1 MLIALLRKRLKLAH
15 SPYTI
20 LQILSITLFEKT
32 PILQALSSAPRF
44 PPMPDDDNQ
53 LYLQGI

>member
-1 MLIALLRKRLKLAH
+1 MIALLRKRLKLAH

-32 PILQALSSAPRF
+32 PILMALSLAPDFSRKQ
-44 PPMPDDDNQ
+44 DNENQ
-53 LYLQGI
+53 LCLQGF